1 MKGIIKKLKKKTIAT
16 PEEKETTQT
25 NSAIQRIES
34 EDIYSEESI
43 NEFVEN
49 DLISTRESAF
59 MQGYFAAGGY

>member
-1 MKGIIKKLKKKTIAT
+1 MKKIIKKLKKKITST

-25 NSAIQRIES
+25 NSTIQQIES
-34 EDIYSEESI
+34 EDIYNEQSV

>member
-1 MKGIIKKLKKKTIAT
+1 MKREIIKKSKSK
-16 PEEKETTQT
+16 
-25 NSAIQRIES
+25 IES

-49 DLISTRESAF
+49 DVISTRESAF